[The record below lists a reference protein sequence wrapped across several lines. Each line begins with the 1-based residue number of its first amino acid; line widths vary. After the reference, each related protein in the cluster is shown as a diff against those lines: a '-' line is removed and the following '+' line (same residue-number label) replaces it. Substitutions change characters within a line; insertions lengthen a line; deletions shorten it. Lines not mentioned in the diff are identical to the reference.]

1 MYSTISQIRFKI
13 MMLKSS
19 LCDYSNAYILGF
31 RTTKITWAGA
41 DDPAKQRDERGTG
54 VIFKNFSPFTEYIC
68 GINNMKVDD
77 GQKIY
82 VVMSMY
88 NLIKYSDNY
97 SITSGRFM
105 TIFPS

>member
-1 MYSTISQIRFKI
+1 

-19 LCDYSNAYILGF
+19 SCDYSNAYILGF
-31 RTTKITWAGA
+31 RNTKITWARA
-41 DDPAKQRDERGTG
+41 DDPAKQIDERGTG

-77 GQKIY
+77 GQKIC

-88 NLIKYSDNY
+88 NLIKYSENY
-97 SITSGRFM
+97 SITSGGLWQYFQHEWNLPL
-105 TIFPS
+105 TYSELW

>member
-1 MYSTISQIRFKI
+1 
-13 MMLKSS
+13 
-19 LCDYSNAYILGF
+19 
-31 RTTKITWAGA
+31 
-41 DDPAKQRDERGTG
+41 
-54 VIFKNFSPFTEYIC
+54 
-68 GINNMKVDD
+68 MKVHD

-105 TIFPS
+105 TIFPR